1 MRYPN
6 LRYGSPDEMR
16 FYAQGMTVK
25 DLAKRLRRSE
35 RSVNEWLAGTRK
47 VPWWI
52 PEILRLQH
60 MAHREM
66 MQQMRMTPVR
76 KQLGIVSGSVAE
88 FKVPDARKSKNDA
101 QNNAASPLNSQ
112 KIVSVA

>member
-16 FYAQGMTVK
+16 FHAQGLTVK
-25 DLAKRLRRSE
+25 KLAKRLRRSE
-35 RSVNEWLAGTRK
+35 RSVNEWLSGSRK

-60 MAHREM
+60 IAHCEM
-66 MQQMRMTPVR
+66 MHQMRMTPVR
-76 KQLGIVSGSVAE
+76 KQLGIVSGSVLTFPTPKA
-88 FKVPDARKSKNDA
+88 KQKKI
-101 QNNAASPLNSQ
+101 NACEEADYESA
-112 KIVSVA
+112 VR